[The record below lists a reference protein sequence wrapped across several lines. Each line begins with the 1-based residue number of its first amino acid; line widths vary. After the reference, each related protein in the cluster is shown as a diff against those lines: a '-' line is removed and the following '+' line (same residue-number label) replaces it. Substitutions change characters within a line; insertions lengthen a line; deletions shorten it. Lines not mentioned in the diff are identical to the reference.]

1 MTSVQRHY
9 PSNTPQN
16 MSRTDVSQLSSYTVT
31 NGDAQIY
38 YNNPVNV
45 DINITLPK
53 ESTAKWNN
61 YPIIYIT
68 NMSPDHES
76 YHPWMTFHLASGV
89 KVKAPDSVNY
99 VSNFSIRA
107 GFNGYIIY
115 TGNDQWMLQ
124 GVGANFN
131 GA

>member
-1 MTSVQRHY
+1 
-9 PSNTPQN
+9 
-16 MSRTDVSQLSSYTVT
+16 MSQTDVSTLSSYTVT

-38 YNNPVNV
+38 YNSPVNT
-45 DINITLPK
+45 DINITLPTAA
-53 ESTAKWNN
+53 TAKWNN

-68 NMSPDHES
+68 NMSPYQAGDN
-76 YHPWMTFHLASGV
+76 HPWMTFHLASGV
-89 KVKAPDSVNY
+89 KVKAPDSNNY

>member
-1 MTSVQRHY
+1 
-9 PSNTPQN
+9 
-16 MSRTDVSQLSSYTVT
+16 MSQTDVSKLTTYTVKSA
-31 NGDAQIY
+31 DAQIY
-38 YNNPVNV
+38 YNNPVDV
-45 DINITLPK
+45 DINITLPAA
-53 ESTAKWNN
+53 STAKWNN
-61 YPIIYIT
+61 YPIIYLT
-68 NMSPDHES
+68 NMSPSQSGDH
-76 YHPWMTFHLASGV
+76 HPWMTFLLAPGV
-89 KVKAPDSVNY
+89 KVKAPDSSNY

>member
-1 MTSVQRHY
+1 
-9 PSNTPQN
+9 